1 MTCIVGLR
9 HGNKVYL
16 GGDSAGITGWDLM
29 IRKDPKI
36 FISGDYA
43 IGFTTSF
50 RLGQLLQF
58 RLKLPEPP
66 RTQSRLYPFMVNEFV
81 EAARECLKA
90 GGVATKEKEA
100 EQGGTF
106 IVGVRGRLFTV
117 ESDYQVIEPAVPFA
131 AVGSGAPYALGSL
144 ATSKGSPLARV
155 RQALAVAERFS
166 AGVRGP
172 FRVLVAPPT

>member
-9 HGNKVYL
+9 NGGVVHV
-16 GGDSAGITGWDLM
+16 GGDSAGIAGWEVTV
-29 IRKDPKI
+29 RADPKV
-36 FISGDYA
+36 FVSGAYA
-43 IGFTTSF
+43 MGFTSSF

-66 RTQSRLYPFMVNEFV
+66 RSPKRLYPFMVGEFV
-81 EAARECLKA
+81 EAVRECLKT

-106 IVGVRGRLFTV
+106 LVGVRGRLFVV
-117 ESDYQVIEPAVPFA
+117 ESDYQVVEPAAPFA
-131 AVGSGAPYALGSL
+131 AIGSGAPYALGSL
-144 ATSKGSPLARV
+144 ATSRGSPAARV

-166 AGVRGP
+166 AGVRAP
-172 FRVLVAPPT
+172 FRLLTSPR

>member
-9 HGNKVYL
+9 QGGKVYV
-16 GGDSAGITGWDLM
+16 GGDSAGISGWDVTV
-29 IRKDPKI
+29 RVDPKI

-66 RTQSRLYPFMVNEFV
+66 RSRKRLYPFMVNEFV
-81 EAARECLKA
+81 EATRECLKT
-90 GGVATKEKEA
+90 GGVATNENEA
-100 EQGGTF
+100 EHGGTF
-106 IVGVRGRLFTV
+106 LVGVRGRIFIV
-117 ESDYQVIEPAVPFA
+117 ESDYQVIEPAAPFA

-144 ATSKGSPLARV
+144 ATSKGSPVARV
-155 RQALAVAERFS
+155 RQALSVAERFC
-166 AGVRGP
+166 AGVRPP
-172 FRVLVAPPT
+172 FRVLVAPS